1 MQTLLTL
8 LAARLTPLRSTL
20 EVRRDGDRGSV
31 TIEHVIWAVAF
42 IAIAGIVVAA
52 IQAYVTTQSG
62 NIR

>member
-1 MQTLLTL
+1 MRWIVTLLVAAQ
-8 LAARLTPLRSTL
+8 LALD
-20 EVRRDGDRGSV
+20 VRREHRREDGSV

-52 IQAYVTTQSG
+52 ITAYVTTQAG

>member
-1 MQTLLTL
+1 MRWIVTLLV
-8 LAARLTPLRSTL
+8 AAQWALD
-20 EVRRDGDRGSV
+20 VRRERRREDGSV

-52 IQAYVTTQSG
+52 ITAYVTTQAG

>member
-8 LAARLTPLRSTL
+8 LVTVRSTL
-20 EVRRDGDRGSV
+20 DTPREGERGSV

-52 IQAYVTTQSG
+52 IQAYVTTQAG
-62 NIR
+62 NIK

>member
-8 LAARLTPLRSTL
+8 LVTVRTALD
-20 EVRRDGDRGSV
+20 VRRESERGSV

-52 IQAYVTTQSG
+52 IQAYVTTQAG
-62 NIR
+62 NIK

>member
-1 MQTLLTL
+1 MRWIVTRLVAAQ
-8 LAARLTPLRSTL
+8 LALDAR
-20 EVRRDGDRGSV
+20 RRREDGSV

-52 IQAYVTTQSG
+52 ITAYVQTQAG

>member
-1 MQTLLTL
+1 MKWIVTLLVTAQ
-8 LAARLTPLRSTL
+8 LALDSDHD
-20 EVRRDGDRGSV
+20 RRKEDGSV

-52 IQAYVTTQSG
+52 ITAYVQTQAG

>member
-1 MQTLLTL
+1 M
-8 LAARLTPLRSTL
+8 RWIVTPQV
-20 EVRRDGDRGSV
+20 EAQWAIDVRREHRQEDGSV

-52 IQAYVTTQSG
+52 ITAYVTAQAG